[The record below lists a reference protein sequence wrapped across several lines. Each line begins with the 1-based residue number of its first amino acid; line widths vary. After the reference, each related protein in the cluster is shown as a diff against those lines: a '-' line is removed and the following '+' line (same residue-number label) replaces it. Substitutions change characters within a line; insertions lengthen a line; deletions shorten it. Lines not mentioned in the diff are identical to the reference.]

1 MRNATSRR
9 AKKGAALAAGLASW
23 LLALSCGEILGS
35 SDIVIGDC
43 VDGARRCTG
52 NTPERCA
59 EGRWSP
65 NVACNDQACEPD
77 TGACV
82 GECAPEAG
90 RCTGDTP
97 QTCDAK
103 GRWQNAATLCAAGQ
117 HCSGGACLVDC
128 VPDDLRCVGNTPQ
141 RCNATGQW
149 FDRLLGACQSSTC
162 VSGSCMGE
170 CAPGQARCQGFTP
183 QTCDANGT
191 WQDQSTCSS
200 WCVLG
205 SCPGPS
211 CAGLPETCGPQKNEN
226 CCLSPVVLGGTY
238 NRSNLTDSPA
248 TVSDFRLD
256 RFQVTVGRF
265 RAFVQGFPDNR
276 PKQGD
281 GAHPLIPNSGWSSSW
296 SSLLP
301 MDKAALKAELKYEN
315 STWTDAPGDNENLP
329 INCINWY
336 KAFAFC
342 AWDGGRLPT
351 EAEWNYA
358 AAGGREQR
366 VYPWSNPPNSQT
378 IDKTYAVYSAP
389 WVSPVGSRS
398 PKGDGKWRQ
407 TDLGSNLSEW
417 ILDWYNVSY
426 DSTCIDCANLSPT
439 DYGRG
444 IRGGSWEFE
453 SVFVLTSYRNFT
465 DPDQSQWLH
474 SDGVRCARQP

>member
-1 MRNATSRR
+1 MRDATSRR
-9 AKKGAALAAGLASW
+9 ARKGAAFAAGLASW

-65 NVACNDQACEPD
+65 NAACNHQACEPD

-82 GECAPEAG
+82 GQCVPEAG

-97 QTCDAK
+97 QTCGAN

-141 RCNATGQW
+141 FCNATGQW
-149 FDRLLGACQSSTC
+149 YDRLFGACQSTTC

-170 CAPGQARCQGFTP
+170 CAPGEARCQGFTP

-200 WCVLG
+200 WCVWG

-238 NRSNLTDSPA
+238 NRSNRAEYPA

-256 RFQVTVGRF
+256 RFEVTVGRF
-265 RAFVQGFPDNR
+265 RAFVKGFPQNL
-276 PKQGD
+276 PKEGA
-281 GAHPLIPNSGWSSSW
+281 GAHPLLPQSGWFSSW
-296 SSLLP
+296 NSLLP
-301 MDKAALKAELKYEN
+301 KDNAALKTELKCN
-315 STWTDAPGDNENLP
+315 NGPTWTEAAGNNEELP

-336 KAFAFC
+336 EAFAFC

-358 AAGGREQR
+358 AAGGAEQR
-366 VYPWSNPPNSQT
+366 VFPWSNPPDDQT
-378 IDKTYAVYSAP
+378 IDPTYAVYDNQ
-389 WVSPVGSRS
+389 WLSPVGSRS
-398 PKGDGKWRQ
+398 PKGDGKWKQ
-407 TDLGSNLSEW
+407 ADLGGNLAEW
-417 ILDWYNVSY
+417 ILDWYDMSY
-426 DSTCIDCANLSPT
+426 DSMCIDCAKLSPVVERRALRSGDWT
-439 DYGRG
+439 DDNAY
-444 IRGGSWEFE
+444 I
-453 SVFVLTSYRNFT
+453 VTSYRDYDIPVGNSEWRS
-465 DPDQSQWLH
+465 SQ
-474 SDGVRCARQP
+474 GIRCAR